1 MKTIEGSSEFGYN
14 LSDGIAEDIQKIED
28 IIRKKVC
35 IGNQVSTTK
44 LVDEIETAKY
54 SRGLVERAMGNMIK
68 NDELREIK
76 GRKVLIR
83 VR

>member
-1 MKTIEGSSEFGYN
+1 M
-14 LSDGIAEDIQKIED
+14 
-28 IIRKKVC
+28 
-35 IGNQVSTTK
+35 STTK

-54 SRGLVERAMGNMIK
+54 SRGLVERALGNMVK

-76 GRKVLIR
+76 GRKVLTR